1 MSLQIKM
8 MVLVVLMFAI
18 LYGVIAGVGTY
29 LGAGSVTSYIIMA
42 IGITLFQYLIG
53 PNMVTTMMKVRWVSP
68 QEEPELH
75 QMIEEMSQEAG
86 LPKPKVGI
94 SQVAVPNAFAF
105 GRSIKDGR
113 ICITSGMRQLLNK
126 EELRAVIGH
135 ELSHIKHRDMIV
147 ITVLSVIPLILYWLG
162 IRLMYGGTSR
172 DRENRGSAALI
183 GIVAFL
189 LYFISNL
196 LVLYGSRIREYY
208 ADQGS
213 VQLGNPPHQ
222 LASALYKLTYG
233 SAKLQGSRLGKQELS
248 EVEGFRAFFL
258 NDVALAN
265 QEFKTLQELD
275 QNLSGTIDAQ
285 ELLSLREKKVDISP
299 SERMMEIFTTH
310 PNMLKRIKALALLS

>member
-1 MSLQIKM
+1 MNLQMRM
-8 MVLVVLMFAI
+8 MILVVLMFAI
-18 LYGVIAGVGTY
+18 LYGVVAGVGTY
-29 LGAGSVTSYIIMA
+29 LGAGNVTSYIIMA

-162 IRLMYGGTSR
+162 IRLMYGGASR

-183 GIVAFL
+183 GMVAFL

-233 SAKLQGSRLGKQELS
+233 SAKLQGSRIGKQELS

-258 NDVALAN
+258 NDIALAN

-285 ELLSLREKKVDISP
+285 ELLSLREKKVAISP
-299 SERMMEIFTTH
+299 SERIMEIFTTH

>member
-1 MSLQIKM
+1 MSLQMRM

-18 LYGVIAGVGTY
+18 LYGVVAGVGTY
-29 LGAGSVTSYIIMA
+29 LGAGNVTSYIIMA

-162 IRLMYGGTSR
+162 IRLMYGGASR

-183 GIVAFL
+183 GMVAFL

-233 SAKLQGSRLGKQELS
+233 SAKLQGSRIGKQELS

-258 NDVALAN
+258 NDIALAN

-285 ELLSLREKKVDISP
+285 ELLSLREKKVAISP

>member
-1 MSLQIKM
+1 MSLQMRM

-18 LYGVIAGVGTY
+18 LYGVVAGVGTY
-29 LGAGSVTSYIIMA
+29 LGAGNVTSYIIMA
-42 IGITLFQYLIG
+42 IGISLFQYLIG

-162 IRLMYGGTSR
+162 IRLMYGGASR

-183 GIVAFL
+183 GMVAFL

-233 SAKLQGSRLGKQELS
+233 SAKLQGSRIGKQELS

-258 NDVALAN
+258 NDIALAN

-285 ELLSLREKKVDISP
+285 ELLSLREKKVAISP

>member
-1 MSLQIKM
+1 MNLQMRM
-8 MVLVVLMFAI
+8 MILVVLMFAI
-18 LYGVIAGVGTY
+18 LYGVVAGVGTY
-29 LGAGSVTSYIIMA
+29 LGAGNVTSYIIMA

-162 IRLMYGGTSR
+162 IRLMYGGASR

-183 GIVAFL
+183 GMVAFL

-233 SAKLQGSRLGKQELS
+233 SAKLQGSRIGKQELS

-258 NDVALAN
+258 NDIALAN

-285 ELLSLREKKVDISP
+285 ELLSLREKKVAISP
-299 SERMMEIFTTH
+299 SERIMEIFTT
-310 PNMLKRIKALALLS
+310 

>member
-1 MSLQIKM
+1 MKM
-8 MVLVVLMFAI
+8 WILVVFMFAI

-29 LGAGSVTSYIIMA
+29 LGSGSVTSYIFMA
-42 IGITLFQYLIG
+42 VGISLFQFLIG
-53 PNMVTTMMKVRWVSP
+53 PNMVTTMMKVKWVSP

-75 QMIEEMSQEAG
+75 QMIEKMSQKAG
-86 LPKPKVGI
+86 IPKPKVGI

-105 GRSIKDGR
+105 GRSIRDGR
-113 ICITSGMRQLLNK
+113 ICVTSGMKQLLNK

-135 ELSHIKHRDMIV
+135 ELSHIKHRDMII

-162 IRLMYGGTSR
+162 MRLMYGGGGQDRR
-172 DRENRGSAALI
+172 DRSSAAII
-183 GIVAFL
+183 GMAAFL

-233 SAKLQGSRLGKQELS
+233 SAKLQSSATGKRALTEI
-248 EVEGFRAFFL
+248 EGFRAFFL
-258 NDVALAN
+258 NDVCRAYE
-265 QEFKTLQELD
+265 EFKTLKD
-275 QNLSGTIDAQ
+275 VDHNLSGSIDAG
-285 ELLSLREKKVDISP
+285 ELDALRNQKVTISS
-299 SERMMEIFTTH
+299 SERMMEIFSTH
-310 PNMLKRIKALALLS
+310 PNMLKRIKALAQLT

>member
-1 MSLQIKM
+1 MSLQMRM

-18 LYGVIAGVGTY
+18 LYGVVAGVGTY
-29 LGAGSVTSYIIMA
+29 LGAGNVTSYIIMA

-183 GIVAFL
+183 GMVAFL

-233 SAKLQGSRLGKQELS
+233 SAKLQGSRIGKQELS

-258 NDVALAN
+258 NDIALAN

-285 ELLSLREKKVDISP
+285 ELLSLREKKVAISP

>member
-1 MSLQIKM
+1 MSLQMRM
-8 MVLVVLMFAI
+8 MVLIVLMFAI
-18 LYGVIAGVGTY
+18 LYGVVAGVGTY
-29 LGAGSVTSYIIMA
+29 LGAGNVTSYIIMA

-162 IRLMYGGTSR
+162 IRLMYGGASR

-183 GIVAFL
+183 GMVAFL

-233 SAKLQGSRLGKQELS
+233 SAKLQGSRIGKQELS

-258 NDVALAN
+258 NDIALAN

-285 ELLSLREKKVDISP
+285 ELLSLREKKVAISP

>member
-1 MSLQIKM
+1 LTILILQG
-8 MVLVVLMFAI
+8 FWE
-18 LYGVIAGVGTY
+18 
-29 LGAGSVTSYIIMA
+29 
-42 IGITLFQYLIG
+42 
-53 PNMVTTMMKVRWVSP
+53 MKC
-68 QEEPELH
+68 QT
-75 QMIEEMSQEAG
+75 QEEMSQEAR

-162 IRLMYGGTSR
+162 IRLMYGGASR

-183 GIVAFL
+183 GMVAFL

-233 SAKLQGSRLGKQELS
+233 SAKLQGSRIGKQELS

-258 NDVALAN
+258 NDIALAN

-285 ELLSLREKKVDISP
+285 ELLSLREKKVAISP
-299 SERMMEIFTTH
+299 SERIMEIFTTH